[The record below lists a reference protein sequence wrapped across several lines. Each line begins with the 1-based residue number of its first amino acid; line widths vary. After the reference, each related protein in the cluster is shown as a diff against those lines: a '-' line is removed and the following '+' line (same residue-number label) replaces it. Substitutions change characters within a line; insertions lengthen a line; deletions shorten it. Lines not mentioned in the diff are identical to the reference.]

1 MGYWPGV
8 DRWPPPLW
16 VWVTALILT
25 FAVPAIA
32 VVFGAVGIAVV
43 GVFVIVCLV
52 IGANARLKRMGA
64 EEFWE
69 SRPKDDL

>member
-16 VWVTALILT
+16 VWVAALILT
-25 FAVPAIA
+25 FAVPLILILT
-32 VVFGAVGIAVV
+32 GAVGAVIV
-43 GVFVIVCLV
+43 GIFVVVCLV
-52 IGANARLKRMGA
+52 IGANGRLKRMGA

-69 SRPKDDL
+69 SRPKDDE